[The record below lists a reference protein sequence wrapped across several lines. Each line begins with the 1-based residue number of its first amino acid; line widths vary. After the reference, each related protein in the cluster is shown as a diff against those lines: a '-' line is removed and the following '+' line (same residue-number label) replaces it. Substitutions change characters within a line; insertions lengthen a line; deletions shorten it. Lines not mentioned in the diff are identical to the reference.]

1 MTGSLLDSFV
11 SEARELLQNS
21 ATALLVLEKH
31 RGDEAAIN
39 EVFRSVHTLKGSVG
53 LFDFPA
59 LIKLVHAGEDV
70 LSAIRAGELDLT
82 SALVDMLLDAL
93 DQVSAWVDD
102 IAGGGALAA
111 GADGVSKTM
120 TAALRSVLPADY
132 GIAQAATAAALTG
145 DLVAVEWLGSLP
157 ENDRLSAFTAAV
169 AGADILAVEYVPVQ
183 DCFFSGED
191 PFILF
196 RQLAGLHSLAIE
208 PTEPWTAIDAY
219 DPYRCILRF
228 RALVAAPRV
237 EVEALFRYV
246 GEQVR
251 MALVQPHA
259 LVSLSGPTGDA
270 IDPAFIES
278 ARHQIA
284 AADWP
289 ALCRSVESRLR
300 TTTPGSRPGSALRW
314 LRAVLS
320 APAPDPVWATT
331 LINCIANQD
340 AELDLTPARSSGI
353 EMPEE
358 RAANKASQEPDT
370 VAGLGEIS
378 SVAARILHS
387 QRIILRLPSPP
398 GAMAM
403 RLDPVARTVANL
415 LAANRLATGTSGDAS
430 GKAWASAVDAAMDQN
445 DAGPLLVML
454 DHWLAINELRAP
466 AAASSGAPAGRT
478 RGSRD
483 TGEHPNQETRP
494 LSRVLKVDQGK
505 IDALM
510 NLIGELIVSKN
521 SLPFM
526 AKRAEQVHGSREMGR
541 EIKDLHAVI
550 DRLAQ
555 EMQSAIMAVRMLPV
569 SDVFDRFP
577 RLVRDVSRKLGK
589 QIDLVIEG
597 ADTAADKNMIE
608 ALSDPLLHIVRNAV
622 DHGIE
627 LPEDRDDVG
636 KPTRATVL
644 LRAFQESDQVVIEV
658 VDDGRGID
666 PEKIKQCA
674 LSKGIISQDRATRLT
689 DQEAVNLVFMPG
701 FSTMTQVSDLSG
713 RGVGMD
719 VVVNGVQKAGGSVA
733 INSIK
738 DRGTTVR
745 LSLPLS
751 MAVTRVMVVEAC
763 GGMLFGIPMDQIA
776 ATVRVHRDDIRHL
789 KQSDVFVLR
798 DAIVPL
804 VRLDGLLKMDPPVWF
819 GDGNEEDA
827 VLVVRSNGSLVGLV
841 VDQFHEG
848 MDIILKPFSGI
859 LANIHGYSGSALL
872 GDGRVLLVL
881 NLKEHL

>member
-1 MTGSLLDSFV
+1 MTDSLLASFV
-11 SEARELLQNS
+11 GEARELLQS
-21 ATALLVLEKH
+21 AAAALLVLEKH
-31 RGDEAAIN
+31 SGDEAAIN
-39 EVFRSVHTLKGSVG
+39 DVFRSVHTLKGSVG

-59 LIKLVHAGEDV
+59 FLKLVHAGEDV
-70 LSAIRAGELDLT
+70 LSAVRDGQLDLT
-82 SALVDMLLDAL
+82 SALVDRLLDAL

-102 IAGGGALAA
+102 IATSGALSP
-111 GADGVSKTM
+111 GADGVSKDLTAGLRGILPVGYGM
-120 TAALRSVLPADY
+120 TQTV
-132 GIAQAATAAALTG
+132 AAAAQTD
-145 DLVAVEWLGSLP
+145 DLPAVEWLTALP
-157 ENDRLSAFTAAV
+157 ESDRLAAFTAALG
-169 AGADILAVEYVPVQ
+169 GAEILAFEYVPVE

-196 RQLAGLHSLAIE
+196 RQLADLHSLAIE

-219 DPYRCILRF
+219 DPYRCVLRF
-228 RALVAAPRV
+228 RALVSGPRH
-237 EVEALFRYV
+237 EVETLFRYV

-251 MALVQPHA
+251 MALVQPHT
-259 LVSLSGPTGDA
+259 LVSLSGEHTEDVVDA
-270 IDPAFIES
+270 EFVEA
-278 ARHQIA
+278 ARQLISL
-284 AADWP
+284 ADWP
-289 ALCRSVESRLR
+289 VLRRTVDARLQRSP
-300 TTTPGSRPGSALRW
+300 PGTLLGSALRW
-314 LRAVLS
+314 LQAVLC
-320 APAPDPVWATT
+320 ATAPDLAWATA
-331 LINCIANQD
+331 LVNCIADGDVQLNLSPLRLTA
-340 AELDLTPARSSGI
+340 AEWHPNPVTS
-353 EMPEE
+353 
-358 RAANKASQEPDT
+358 PDT
-370 VAGLGEIS
+370 VTLAAGLGDIS
-378 SVAARILHS
+378 PTAARILHS
-387 QRIILRLPSPP
+387 QRTILRLPVPAA
-398 GAMAM
+398 GFAV
-403 RLDPVARTVANL
+403 RLDSVAQTVANL
-415 LAANRLATGTSGDAS
+415 LSAETSGDAN
-430 GKAWASAVDAAMDQN
+430 GTAWAAAVDAAMGQG
-445 DAGPLLVML
+445 DAGPVLAVL
-454 DHWLAINELRAP
+454 DQWLAPNE
-466 AAASSGAPAGRT
+466 S
-478 RGSRD
+478 RGSTAATMPASTQPSRQD
-483 TGEHPNQETRP
+483 AGEHPHQETKPVNRT
-494 LSRVLKVDQGK
+494 LKVDQAK

-526 AKRAEQVHGSREMGR
+526 AKRAEQVHGSREMSR

-608 ALSDPLLHIVRNAV
+608 ALNDPLLHIVRNAI
-622 DHGIE
+622 DHGVE
-627 LPEDRDDVG
+627 LPEDRDDIG
-636 KPTRATVL
+636 KPTRGTVL

-666 PEKIKQCA
+666 PEIIKRSA
-674 LSKGIISQDRATRLT
+674 LSKGIIDEERAARLT
-689 DQEAVNLVFMPG
+689 DQEAVNLVFTPG
-701 FSTMTQVSDLSG
+701 FSTVEQVSDLSG

-733 INSIK
+733 VTSVK

-763 GGMLFGIPMDQIA
+763 GGMLFGIPMDEIA
-776 ATVRVHRDDIRHL
+776 ATVRVHRNDIRHL

-798 DAIVPL
+798 DAVVPL
-804 VRLDGLLKMDPPVWF
+804 VRLDGLLKMDRPVGF

-827 VLVVRSNGSLVGLV
+827 VLVVRSAGSLVGLV

-859 LANIHGYSGSALL
+859 LASIQGYSGSALL

-881 NLKEHL
+881 DLKEHL

>member
-1 MTGSLLDSFV
+1 MTDSLLDSFV
-11 SEARELLQNS
+11 AEARELLQSS
-21 ATALLVLEKH
+21 AAALLVLEKH

-82 SALVDMLLDAL
+82 STLVDMLLDAL

-111 GADGVSKTM
+111 GADSVSKEM
-120 TAALRSVLPADY
+120 TAGLRRALPANY
-132 GIAQAATAAALTG
+132 GVTQAEASATHT
-145 DLVAVEWLGSLP
+145 GSLAPPDWLTALP
-157 ENDRLSAFTAAV
+157 ESDRLSAFTAAV
-169 AGADILAVEYVPVQ
+169 AGTEILAVEYVPLH
-183 DCFFSGED
+183 DCFFNGED

-196 RQLAGLHSLAIE
+196 RQITDLYSLSIE
-208 PTEPWTAIDAY
+208 PTEPWAAIDFY
-219 DPYRCILRF
+219 DPYRCVLRF
-228 RALVAAPRV
+228 RALVPGPRH
-237 EVEALFRYV
+237 EVETLFRYV
-246 GEQVR
+246 GEQVG
-251 MALVQPHA
+251 MAPVQPHA
-259 LVSLSGPTGDA
+259 LVSLCGARTENAVDA
-270 IDPAFIES
+270 EVIE
-278 ARHQIA
+278 AGRHQIA

-289 ALCRSVESRLR
+289 ALLHLVDLWLEAAI
-300 TTTPGSRPGSALRW
+300 PASRPASALRW

-320 APAPDPVWATT
+320 APSPNPAWATS
-331 LINCIANQD
+331 LLDCIADQD
-340 AELDLTPARSSGI
+340 TELDLTPVYPGGAAPVTEPAASS
-353 EMPEE
+353 E
-358 RAANKASQEPDT
+358 AATSLED
-370 VAGLGEIS
+370 IS
-378 SVAARILHS
+378 PLAARILDS
-387 QRIILRLPSPP
+387 QRVILRLPMPAGGLP
-398 GAMAM
+398 A
-403 RLDPVARTVANL
+403 RLASVARTVANL
-415 LAANRLATGTSGDAS
+415 LTAGTSGTTNATLWM
-430 GKAWASAVDAAMDQN
+430 AAVD
-445 DAGPLLVML
+445 DALHRDDVAPVLDML
-454 DHWLAINELRAP
+454 DRWLAINALQSP
-466 AAASSGAPAGRT
+466 AVVSSTPTGVTQAA
-478 RGSRD
+478 
-483 TGEHPNQETRP
+483 GEHPNQETKQTN
-494 LSRVLKVDQGK
+494 RVLKVDQAK

-550 DRLAQ
+550 DRVAQ

-608 ALSDPLLHIVRNAV
+608 ALSDPLLHIVRNAI

-627 LPEDRDDVG
+627 LPEDRDDIG

-674 LSKGIISQDRATRLT
+674 LSKGIIDTDRAARLT
-689 DQEAVNLVFMPG
+689 DQEAVNLVFTPG
-701 FSTMTQVSDLSG
+701 FSTMQQVSDLSG

-719 VVVNGVQKAGGSVA
+719 VVVNGVQKAGGNVA
-733 INSIK
+733 IASVK
-738 DRGTTVR
+738 DQGTTVR
-745 LSLPLS
+745 LALPLS

-763 GGMLFGIPMDQIA
+763 GGMLFGVPMDQIA
-776 ATVRVHRDDIRHL
+776 ATVRVHRDDIQHL
-789 KQSDVFVLR
+789 KQSRAFVLR

-804 VRLDGLLKMDPPVWF
+804 IRLDSLLDVEPPVWF

-827 VLVVRSNGSLVGLV
+827 VLVVRCNGSLTGLV